1 MKQFEEYKD
10 INNKLKAQRL
20 MQSGAVDR
28 LEILESADI
37 YWIDGGHSCYV
48 FNKDIQIFNK
58 YRCCCP
64 YEFNVEGI
72 EEIPFDID
80 VKVGADIGKY

>member
-28 LEILESADI
+28 LEILESDDI
-37 YWIDGGHSCYV
+37 YWIDRGHSCYV
-48 FNKDIQIFNK
+48 FNKDKQVFNK

-64 YEFNVEGI
+64 YKFNVEGI
-72 EEIPFDID
+72 EKIPFDID